1 MRVKKILL
9 ALCILLLAFPS
20 WAASRV
26 IQGDAQFV
34 YSQEI
39 DEAVNPKI
47 GEEQEFVGFD
57 PEGEPIYTTIP
68 IYKYT
73 SITSPTVTLG
83 NVATIF
89 PLNLDGMVFNVSYSS
104 VSGKPGIYPGVFTFQ
119 FSKSEILMLPNGAV
133 IMDEIEN
140 STSPVDVLFKYFD
153 PVFVIYGTDGE
164 KVSINVKNFPLNFSF
179 VTGSYEDMA
188 ISFPVVLADGYP
200 DTFCIEQV
208 NGYLFV
214 YDAMVSQEN
223 AGVISDGKIEVAF
236 ALVPNEK
243 ATNIARQDFPILE
256 LYEQGYVIFDDP
268 SKYLNIPEMIG
279 VSSAALSS
287 GETSFVEIENGFSFT
302 ANTEA
307 QKSATFVQCAIHSE
321 SSGIVNINGYPLETE
336 EVLLPDGTK
345 YLITKFVLVNG
356 SFATGAFISGD
367 VAYIFDGI
375 TDDAFTAEAKVTSS
389 SSSTSS
395 LDALFYHDRGS
406 FHVSSLEGLENQTS
420 DITGSFSST
429 TLSLLEGFTEQISP
443 MKFEAAV
450 DTGSSVYG
458 IYEWTIVR
466 SDIPNADPDLF
477 LQDGAYAIF
486 NYVRPI
492 LSVGDVIF
500 DVYDYLLTNGR
511 MGMLNVSGSLQ
522 TGFSIKIPIILSDK
536 GPRSISITEE
546 PYVEGPE
553 GFSLSYLHI
562 SDGNENG
569 AITVSSCIGVVEIP
583 APEPEPEPLEAL
595 FYHDRGSFYVV
606 SLEDLENQT
615 ENISGSFTTTTLPLL
630 EGFSEQIAPMKLD
643 VAVDE
648 GSSVYGVYEWSF
660 LGTDVPG
667 IDADA
672 IRENINNIF
681 DYVRPILSVGN
692 IVFDVYDYLAV
703 NGKLD
708 LLNVSGSLQAGF
720 SIKVPIIL
728 SDKAPR
734 NVSIEEN
741 RLCISD
747 GNENG
752 IAAVGSYIGILERPT
767 EPTEEPLLSTQNIRL
782 EKADAQLKLPEADA
796 IFELGAVATWPGKEG
811 VLAATFVGSFVG
823 TYDGVGKYAP
833 LKVTISIAA
842 ADLRTLSQSGYGAM
856 LAGWQESPSVFFD
869 RFHVYKQVGNFIY
882 DLVMMGGKD
891 AFTISG
897 DPTTRINISFNVAL
911 VDDLGLVLFD
921 EAQSA
926 FIVYD
931 GIGDGKLI
939 DPLFIGAIALEK
951 PEEKPTQPVI
961 SSSTMSLKLVDI
973 DASSL
978 GLEEAEA
985 DFEYVG
991 LTDWPDKE
999 GVLKAISVGSFEGEY
1014 DGTGKYVPLK
1024 MEISVT
1030 SYDLDVLSKDRHA
1043 KVISKWVE
1051 DSSAFLDYFH
1061 VYKQIGDAIYDLV
1074 MMGGKDAFT
1083 VSGDPTTRVTIS
1095 FPVVLVD
1102 DIGNSYHD
1110 ETMGF
1115 VIYDGEKD
1123 GKLVDPLFVG
1133 TPEQV
1138 PVEETEEDE
1147 EEVKHI
1153 LPDNPEGPSTGHS
1166 DLDKWIKIFS
1176 LF

>member
-1 MRVKKILL
+1 MKKILL

-89 PLNLDGMVFNVSYSS
+89 PLNLDGMVFNVSYSF

-153 PVFVIYGTDGE
+153 PVFVIYGTDGD

-179 VTGSYEDMA
+179 ITGSYEDMA

-256 LYEQGYVIFDDP
+256 LYEQGYVIFDEP

-375 TDDAFTAEAKVTSS
+375 TDDAFTAEVKVISS
-389 SSSTSS
+389 SSSDSP
-395 LDALFYHDRGS
+395 LDTLFYHERGS
-406 FHVSSLEGLENQTS
+406 FEASSLEGLTDQTES
-420 DITGSFSST
+420 ISGGFSFVELPLFEGMTG
-429 TLSLLEGFTEQISP
+429 QISP
-443 MKFEAAV
+443 IKFEATV
-450 DTGSSVYG
+450 DTGSSVFG
-458 IYEWTIVR
+458 MYE
-466 SDIPNADPDLF
+466 F
-477 LQDGAYAIF
+477 
-486 NYVRPI
+486 
-492 LSVGDVIF
+492 
-500 DVYDYLLTNGR
+500 
-511 MGMLNVSGSLQ
+511 
-522 TGFSIKIPIILSDK
+522 
-536 GPRSISITEE
+536 
-546 PYVEGPE
+546 
-553 GFSLSYLHI
+553 
-562 SDGNENG
+562 
-569 AITVSSCIGVVEIP
+569 
-583 APEPEPEPLEAL
+583 
-595 FYHDRGSFYVV
+595 
-606 SLEDLENQT
+606 
-615 ENISGSFTTTTLPLL
+615 
-630 EGFSEQIAPMKLD
+630 
-643 VAVDE
+643 
-648 GSSVYGVYEWSF
+648 SF
-660 LGTDVPG
+660 LGSDVPDL
-667 IDADA
+667 DADA
-672 IRENINNIF
+672 IREDINNIF
-681 DYVRPILSVGN
+681 NYIRPVLSIGG
-692 IVFDVYDYLAV
+692 IAFDVYDYLAI
-703 NGKLD
+703 NGRTD
-708 LLNVSGSLQAGF
+708 LLSVSGSFQTGF
-720 SIKVPIIL
+720 SIKVPMIL

-734 NVSIEEN
+734 SISIEGD
-741 RLCISD
+741 RLRISD
-747 GNENG
+747 GSEDG
-752 IAAVGSYIGILERPT
+752 ILVISSYIGVLERSAPD
-767 EPTEEPLLSTQNIRL
+767 EPEKPLLSTQNIRL
-782 EKADAQLKLPEADA
+782 KRADLQFGLQEADA
-796 IFELGAVATWPGKEG
+796 AFELAEATPWPGKEG
-811 VLAATFVGSFVG
+811 VLAAIHVGSFVG
-823 TYDGVGKYAP
+823 TYEGTGKYVP
-833 LKVTISIAA
+833 LEVTISVTAEA
-842 ADLRTLSQSGYGAM
+842 LQTLSLSGYNAT
-856 LAGWQESPSVFFD
+856 LAAWTEDPATFFD
-869 RFHVYKQVGNFIY
+869 YFHIYKQVGDFVY
-882 DLVMMGGKD
+882 DLVMMGGKS

-897 DPTTRINISFNVAL
+897 DPTTRINISFQAML
-911 VDDLGLVLFD
+911 IDDIGFVSFD
-921 EAQSA
+921 GSLSA
-926 FIVYD
+926 FIIYD
-931 GIGDGKLI
+931 GEKDGKLT
-939 DPLFIGAIALEK
+939 DPLFIGALVLEV
-951 PEEKPTQPVI
+951 PEDKSERPVLNSPSI
-961 SSSTMSLKLVDI
+961 SLKLTNI
-973 DASSL
+973 DTSSL

-985 DFEYVG
+985 DFEYLG
-991 LTDWPDKE
+991 LTDWPGKE
-999 GVLKAISVGSFEGEY
+999 GVLKAVSVGSFEGEY
-1014 DGTGKYVPLK
+1014 DGVGKYVPLR
-1024 MEISVT
+1024 MEVSVT
-1030 SYDLDVLSKDRHA
+1030 SYDLDRLSKDRHA
-1043 KVISKWVE
+1043 KVISKWSE
-1051 DSSAFLDYFH
+1051 DRSAFLDYFH
-1061 VYKQIGDAIYDLV
+1061 VYKQTGDLIYDLV
-1074 MMGGKDAFT
+1074 MMGGKSAFT
-1083 VSGDPTTRVTIS
+1083 ISGDPTTRVTIS
-1095 FPVVLVD
+1095 FPAVLID
-1102 DIGNSYHD
+1102 DMGNTYYD
-1110 ETMGF
+1110 EEMGF
-1115 VIYDGEKD
+1115 VIYDGNPD

-1138 PVEETEEDE
+1138 PEDE
-1147 EEVKHI
+1147 EEETKHI
-1153 LPDNPEGPSTGHS
+1153 LPDNPAGSSTGHS